1 MYKCEKGEKQ
11 YKMCKEAG
19 ADYCSD
25 CPHGVKE
32 ETADEMFEELGYEKP
47 EDTIFNIEKFV
58 KTIGKTKYCIAFD
71 YFYRRISVFTFEDRE
86 SRKDISMQ
94 ELQAINKKC
103 QELGWI

>member
-1 MYKCEKGEKQ
+1 MKEK
-11 YKMCKEAG
+11 
-19 ADYCSD
+19 
-25 CPHGVKE
+25 
-32 ETADEMFEELGYEKP
+32 TADEMFKELGYEKP

-94 ELQAINKKC
+94 ELQAINKKVE
-103 QELGWI
+103 ELGWIK